1 MIGWIVEK
9 TSRSGW
15 RQKWRRFRIVTTA
28 VSVTLVSAARSDG
41 AWAPRARARTL
52 HGGLVGHGGCG
63 LRFAVLARRLAGQ
76 LQEHVVERRPRAG
89 PCR

>member
-28 VSVTLVSAARSDG
+28 VSVMLVSA
-41 AWAPRARARTL
+41 
-52 HGGLVGHGGCG
+52 
-63 LRFAVLARRLAGQ
+63 LAQRR
-76 LQEHVVERRPRAG
+76 VRAG
-89 PCR
+89 AGAGEDAP